1 MVLRYFETDRI
12 AGVPHRGK
20 GFRLAAAGGLEGADL
35 LHQSHFH
42 QLFDVLEHSRPAV
55 ADLGRQFGLGNALAG
70 KNAAHRSNAVDFLY
84 IAVVRSA
91 FYHLDASPLDTK
103 TTSEM

>member
-35 LHQSHFH
+35 L
-42 QLFDVLEHSRPAV
+42 RPY
-55 ADLGRQFGLGNALAG
+55 RIN
-70 KNAAHRSNAVDFLY
+70 S
-84 IAVVRSA
+84 
-91 FYHLDASPLDTK
+91 
-103 TTSEM
+103 

>member
-55 ADLGRQFGLGNALAG
+55 ADLGRQFGLGNALSV
-70 KNAAHRSNAVDFLY
+70 KNSAHCSNAVYFLY
-84 IAVVRSA
+84 LAVVRA
-91 FYHLDASPLDTK
+91 ACYPLDVSPPDTK
-103 TTSEM
+103 STSDM